1 MNPVVKRRIEQ
12 IRQRWWVVVLIAGAA
27 ILTAVPALLLAKP
40 TYVGTSTLVLS
51 SPGRNP
57 IDDATMAVGYA
68 SLFNEPEMVTRLR
81 ANRNI
86 PEDVTFAGRT
96 VAASPIL
103 VVEAT
108 AADPQVAQR
117 TAANMAEAF
126 RDDINSVRKTG
137 YDKAIKSTQKQLD
150 VLLAKPG
157 PDGMINPLAPVVQQ
171 KLDSLRSDSTNQ
183 LQDLQLQAGVT
194 MIAPNAMFE
203 IALRAVGGLL
213 LGVLAAIGLSA
224 MSTRLTN
231 SADLTAKTGMQPL
244 AEVPDGG
251 SIELNRLREDRLR
264 TLANIVSLQDLSK
277 SMVIAL
283 TDTRGARG
291 ARDLAEALARLSA
304 QQGHRTVLVYADNDA
319 SQHAHGAGFNDALV
333 NSALTNNM
341 LKVGAVDSLMIMGA
355 GPVVADRYSLMSRDR
370 ISAVFDELRA
380 DADTIVVA
388 APSIA
393 ETIDAQ
399 SICAVADFTM
409 VVVGRQSSRVADVT
423 SAVDV
428 LSDARAS
435 LLGVVL
441 VDGRER
447 TASGRLF
454 WRRVADGK
462 AVDSTGENRAAMIT
476 WRSE

>member
-1 MNPVVKRRIEQ
+1 MNPLVRRRIEQ
-12 IRQRWWVVVLIAGAA
+12 IRQRWWVVVLVAGAA
-27 ILTAVPALLLAKP
+27 MLTAVPALLLAKP

-57 IDDATMAVGYA
+57 VDDATMAVGYA
-68 SLFNEPEMVTRLR
+68 SLFNEPEMITRLR

-86 PEDVTFAGRT
+86 PDDVTFTGRT

-108 AADPQVAQR
+108 ATDPQVAQR

-137 YDKAIKSTQKQLD
+137 YDKAIKNTQKQLD
-150 VLLAKPG
+150 VLLSEPG

-213 LGVLAAIGLSA
+213 LGVLAAIGLA
-224 MSTRLTN
+224 ATSTRLTN
-231 SADLTAKTGMQPL
+231 SSDLMAKTGMQPL

-283 TDTRGARG
+283 TDARGARG
-291 ARDLAEALARLSA
+291 ARDLAESLARLSA

-333 NSALTNNM
+333 NSALANSM
-341 LKVGAVDSLMIMGA
+341 LKDGAVDSLRVLGA

-409 VVVGRQSSRVADVT
+409 VIVGRQSSRVADVT
-423 SAVDV
+423 TAVDA
-428 LSDARAS
+428 LADARAA
-435 LLGVVL
+435 LLGLVL
-441 VDGRER
+441 IEGREC
-447 TASGRLF
+447 TAPARSF
-454 WRRVADGK
+454 WRRAGADES
-462 AVDSTGENRAAMIT
+462 ADPTSTDRAPMIT